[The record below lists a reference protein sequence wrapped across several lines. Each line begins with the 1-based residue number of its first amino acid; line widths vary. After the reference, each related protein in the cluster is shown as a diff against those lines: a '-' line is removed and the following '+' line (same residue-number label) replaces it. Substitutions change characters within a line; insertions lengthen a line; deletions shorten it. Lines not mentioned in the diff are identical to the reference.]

1 MPESSVLSANARV
14 IPPMR
19 WRSIAIFTALA
30 LAVSWT
36 LQIVAVQL
44 WGLNSS
50 MTAMMLM
57 AVMWSPSVIA
67 LAFIVLD
74 PTARAGLLWKVG
86 RVAYL
91 PLGVFIPVVI
101 GFVILAILIGG
112 GLATSGWFA
121 FEGRG
126 VTIGGGPWV
135 LGEGF
140 QGWPLYLGN
149 VAATAVVFSVI
160 TLGVTTGEE
169 FAWRGFLQ
177 GHLIRRTGM
186 TRGLLILALI
196 WWAWHVPVLLAG
208 YNYPDYPVL
217 GTFVLFPL
225 QILGLTFLF
234 GWLTIRSGSFW
245 PAALGHAALN
255 SIQEGVI
262 GNLQL
267 GVPGLYLDIL
277 RIALGLV
284 VGLAC
289 WVSLRRDAPPE
300 AGGSGSGGKA

>member
-1 MPESSVLSANARV
+1 MPESLSPAPTPRAALTL
-14 IPPMR
+14 R
-19 WRSIAIFTALA
+19 WRSIILFTGLA

-36 LQIVAVQL
+36 LQIAAVQL
-44 WGLNSS
+44 WGLDSPQ
-50 MTAMMLM
+50 TVLMLM

-67 LAFIVLD
+67 LAFIVFN
-74 PTARAGLLWKVG
+74 PAARAGLLWKVG

-91 PLGVFIPVVI
+91 PLGVFIPTI
-101 GFVILAILIGG
+101 IAFVILAILVGS

-126 VTIGGGPWV
+126 VTISGGPWV

-140 QGWPLYLGN
+140 QSWPLYMGN

-177 GHLIRRTGM
+177 GHLIRRIGV
-186 TRGLLILALI
+186 TRGILLLAAI
-196 WWAWHVPVLLAG
+196 WWAFHVPVLLAG
-208 YNYPDYPVL
+208 YNYPDYPIL

-225 QILGLTFLF
+225 QILGLSFFF

-255 SIQEGVI
+255 SIQQGI
-262 GNLQL
+262 ISDLQL
-267 GVPGLYLDIL
+267 GVPGLYLDTL

-284 VGLAC
+284 VALFC
-289 WVSLRRDAPPE
+289 WASLRRDAGSPGLTS
-300 AGGSGSGGKA
+300 AGRR

>member
-1 MPESSVLSANARV
+1 MPESLSPAASPRTALT
-14 IPPMR
+14 MG
-19 WRSIAIFTALA
+19 WRSIALFTGLA

-36 LQIVAVQL
+36 LQIVAVQR
-44 WGLNSS
+44 WGLDSPQ
-50 MTAMMLM
+50 TVIMLM

-67 LAFIVLD
+67 LAFIFFN
-74 PTARAGLLWKVG
+74 PAARAGLLWKVG

-91 PLGVFIPVVI
+91 PLGVFIPTI
-101 GFVILAILIGG
+101 IAFVILAILVGS

-126 VTIGGGPWV
+126 VTTTGGPWV
-135 LGEGF
+135 LGDGF
-140 QGWPLYLGN
+140 QAWPLFLGN

-160 TLGVTTGEE
+160 TLGVTAGEE

-177 GHLIRRTGM
+177 GHLIRRIGV
-186 TRGLLILALI
+186 TRGLLLLAAI
-196 WWAWHVPVLLAG
+196 WWAYHVPVLLAG
-208 YNYPDYPVL
+208 YNYPDYPIL

-225 QILGLTFLF
+225 QTLSLSFLF

-255 SIQEGVI
+255 SIQEGII

-267 GVPGLYLDIL
+267 EVPRLYLDIL

-284 VGLAC
+284 VALAC
-289 WVSLRRDAPPE
+289 WASLRRDA
-300 AGGSGSGGKA
+300 GSSVGRK